1 MTNTQNMDTD
11 TQKAN
16 QANTALKPPVGLVTQ
31 AINKQLRRF
40 MGMLFI
46 WPYFVICL
54 LCAVIG
60 GWILYQGEHD
70 FMLGISIILA
80 PYALMLGGIL
90 IWMVLASYL
99 IMLFGED
106 PESRI
111 GSVWFFSI
119 SFMPASLLVA
129 FGDTY
134 YMSALPDQAYMLLF
148 MGLLIVGLY
157 VFFQHGDELFEWGI
171 KYVNPV
177 THGYNL
183 ILILALTESFVPYP
197 ESRIEATTVSDCYI
211 AESTSTTGSRRASLR
226 CLAEFEYQGE
236 QKQVWFTHS
245 GDNIIVIRHGLF
257 DHYH

>member
-1 MTNTQNMDTD
+1 MT
-11 TQKAN
+11 AN
-16 QANTALKPPVGLVTQ
+16 QNTDAEQRPDNRANTALKPPVGHVTQ
-31 AINKQLRRF
+31 VINKQLRHL
-40 MGMLFI
+40 MSVLFI
-46 WPYFVICL
+46 WPYLVICL

-60 GWILYQGEHD
+60 GWIQYQGEHD

-119 SFMPASLLVA
+119 SFMPVSLLVA

-157 VFFQHGDELFEWGI
+157 VFFQHGDELFEWGM

-177 THGYNL
+177 THGYNAV
-183 ILILALTESFVPYP
+183 LILALAESVLPYP
-197 ESRIEATTVSDCYI
+197 ESHIEASRVSDCYI
-211 AESTSTTGSRRASLR
+211 AESTSTTGSSRASLR

-236 QKQVWFTHS
+236 QKQVWFTDY
-245 GDNIIVIRHGLF
+245 GDNIVVIRHGLF
-257 DHYH
+257 DHYR